1 MTKLAKKPPAKKAA
15 KSNLLARPRLPVP
28 QPDQTRLPGGFFIG
42 RQEWDNG
49 RWLPLPLVIH
59 RLKIAMSIQLIVGLG
74 NPGPEYEQTRHNA
87 GFWLVDNL
95 ALRAGARLARESRFN
110 ALAAKAR
117 VGSQEAWL
125 LEPQTFM
132 NRSGQSV
139 GALARF
145 YKIAPENV
153 LVVHD
158 ELDLAPGVAKIKKG
172 GSAGGHNGLKDISAA
187 LGTQDYW
194 RLRIG
199 IGHPRSQQSQQAVV
213 DYVLHRPRKE
223 EQGLIEEAV
232 FKSLDVI
239 GLLCEGKFEAAMMQ
253 LHTQATAAAPSK
265 QAAPPA

>member
-1 MTKLAKKPPAKKAA
+1 MPI
-15 KSNLLARPRLPVP
+15 R
-28 QPDQTRLPGGFFIG
+28 
-42 RQEWDNG
+42 
-49 RWLPLPLVIH
+49 
-59 RLKIAMSIQLIVGLG
+59 LIVGLG

-95 ALRAGARLARESRFN
+95 ASRYAHGRLTRETRYN
-110 ALAAKAR
+110 ALAAKA
-117 VGSQEAWL
+117 VIAGQEVWL

-139 GALARF
+139 GAIARF
-145 YKIAPENV
+145 YKIAADEI

-172 GSAGGHNGLKDISAA
+172 GSSGGHNGLKDITAA

-199 IGHPRSQQSQQAVV
+199 IGHPRTLQAQQEVV

-223 EQGLIEEAV
+223 EQALIEDAIATSIDVMEA
-232 FKSLDVI
+232 
-239 GLLCEGKFEAAMMQ
+239 LCEGKFEAAMTQ
-253 LHTQATAAAPSK
+253 LHTTK
-265 QAAPPA
+265 